1 MKRSYAYL
9 LAGAAVAWL
18 ILRRKKQMEPVNLP
32 EEDGGWWPDWLSW

>member
-18 ILRRKKQMEPVNLP
+18 ILRQKKQFEPVNLP